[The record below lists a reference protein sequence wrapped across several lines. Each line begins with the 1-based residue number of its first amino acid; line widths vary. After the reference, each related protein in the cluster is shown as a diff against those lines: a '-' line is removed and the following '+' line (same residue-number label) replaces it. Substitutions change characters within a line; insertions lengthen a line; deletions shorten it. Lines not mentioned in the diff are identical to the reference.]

1 MFGLRRCSQQVYLH
15 SNPFK
20 LWCQLIPLIE
30 RRASL
35 NFLVRLV
42 HKIYIRM
49 SPVDMYQANLNG
61 RKILC
66 WDLPLPSDTLTRRLL
81 YLIKP
86 SSYPCC
92 RFGARSGPHWLWLYN
107 GGLEPKFIGVRDL
120 LRAWHRLSSDTHPS
134 PSGTLKRLVIRD
146 PIRDSL

>member
-1 MFGLRRCSQQVYLH
+1 MFDLRRCSQQVYLH

-49 SPVDMYQANLNG
+49 SRVDMYQANLNG
-61 RKILC
+61 RNFFVGTFHY
-66 WDLPLPSDTLTRRLL
+66 PLTPLQDAYYIWLS
-81 YLIKP
+81 P
-86 SSYPCC
+86 SYPCC

-120 LRAWHRLSSDTHPS
+120 LRAWYRLKHPHPS
-134 PSGTLKRLVIRD
+134 TYGTLTRLI
-146 PIRDSL
+146 LLLNEL